1 MAPSAIS
8 MFNRPMNDSTM
19 RILFLDQ
26 SGKMGGAE
34 LSLLDLAKDH
44 RETSRVALF
53 QDGPFR
59 KALEAAQIPVTVLSD
74 SAPIDVGRDSTVWE
88 ALQETGTLFKLVK
101 RAADLGQ
108 DYDVLYANTLKAL
121 VVGALASVLGQKPLI
136 YHLRDILS
144 QEHFSPSNLRVA
156 IFLSNR
162 LTRHVIANSEAT
174 RQAFIKAG
182 GRSDKISVIYNGF
195 QPEDY
200 QRPVEEIAAL
210 RSQLG
215 LAGDD
220 YVVGHFSRL
229 SPWKGQHIL
238 IEALAH
244 CPKNTVVLLVGEAL
258 FGEGDYVEQIKQ
270 QVEQMGLGDRVKF
283 LGFRSDVPSLMAAC
297 DLVTHTS
304 TAPEPFGRVI
314 IEAMLCGTPVIAAAA
329 GGATELVESGKTGWL
344 TPPGDMTA
352 LADQI
357 NWCHSHPEVTEQV
370 ESIALSMA
378 SKQFHLRTTQANIEQ
393 MLKTQLA

>member
-1 MAPSAIS
+1 
-8 MFNRPMNDSTM
+8 M

-44 RETSRVALF
+44 RETGRVALF

-59 KALEAAQIPVTVLSD
+59 KALEAAQIPVTVLSQD
-74 SAPIDVGRDSTVWE
+74 DPIAVGRDDTVWA
-88 ALQETGTLFKLVK
+88 ALTQTGALFKLVK
-101 RAADLGQ
+101 RAADLGR

-156 IFLSNR
+156 IFLSNH
-162 LTRHVIANSEAT
+162 LARHVIANSEAT

-182 GRSDKISVIYNGF
+182 GRSHKISVIYNGF

-200 QRPVEEIAAL
+200 QRPPEEIAAL
-210 RSQLG
+210 RSSLG
-215 LAGDD
+215 IAVED

-238 IEALAH
+238 IDALAH

-258 FGEGDYVEQIKQ
+258 FGEGDYVAELQQ
-270 QVEQMGLGDRVKF
+270 QVEELGLGDRVKF

-344 TPPGDMTA
+344 TPPGDRTA

-357 NWCHSHPEVTEQV
+357 NWCHSHPEMTEQV
-370 ESIALSMA
+370 ENIALSMA
-378 SKQFHLRTTQANIEQ
+378 SKQFHLRTTQANIEKV
-393 MLKTQLA
+393 LKTQLV

>member
-1 MAPSAIS
+1 MY
-8 MFNRPMNDSTM
+8 DSTM
-19 RILFLDQ
+19 RILFLNH

-44 RETSRVALF
+44 QQTGRVALF

-59 KALEAAQIPVTVLSD
+59 QALAAAQIPVTVLSQD
-74 SAPIDVGRDSTVWE
+74 EPIEVGRDSMAWQSLT
-88 ALQETGTLFKLVK
+88 QTRKLLCLAR
-101 RAADLGQ
+101 RAAKLGQ
-108 DYDVLYANTLKAL
+108 GYDVLYANTLKAL
-121 VVGALASVLGQKPLI
+121 VVGAIATILCWKPLV

-144 QEHFSPSNLRVA
+144 EEHFSRSNLRMAV
-156 IFLSNR
+156 FLSNYF
-162 LTRHVIANSEAT
+162 TRHVIANSEAT

-200 QRPVEEIAAL
+200 QRPPEEIAAL
-210 RSQLG
+210 RSSLG
-215 LAGDD
+215 IAAED

-238 IEALAH
+238 IDALAH

-258 FGEGDYVEQIKQ
+258 FGEGDYVAELQQ
-270 QVEQMGLGDRVKF
+270 QVEKLGLGDRVKF

-329 GGATELVESGKTGWL
+329 GGATELVETGKTGWL
-344 TPPGDMTA
+344 TQPGDRTA
-352 LADQI
+352 LANQI
-357 NWCHSHPEVTEQV
+357 IWCQGHPEVTKQV
-370 ESIALSMA
+370 EHIALSMA
-378 SKQFHLRTTQANIEQ
+378 TKQFHLKTTQANIEQ
-393 MLKTQLA
+393 VLRTQLV

>member
-1 MAPSAIS
+1 MKDP
-8 MFNRPMNDSTM
+8 TM

-34 LSLLDLAKDH
+34 LSLLDLAKDY

-59 KALEAAQIPVTVLSD
+59 KALEAAQIPVTVLSH
-74 SAPIDVGRDSTVWE
+74 SAPIDVGRDSTGWK
-88 ALQETGTLFKLVK
+88 ALKETGTLLQLVR
-101 RAADLGQ
+101 RAANLGR
-108 DYDVLYANTLKAL
+108 DYDVFYANTLKAL

-144 QEHFSPSNLRVA
+144 EEHFSRSNLRLA
-156 IFLSNR
+156 IFLSNY
-162 LTRHVIANSEAT
+162 LARHVIANSEAT

-200 QRPVEEIAAL
+200 QRPIEEIAAL

-215 LAGDD
+215 IAAED

-258 FGEGDYVEQIKQ
+258 FGEGDYVEQLQQ
-270 QVEQMGLGDRVKF
+270 QVERMGLGDRVKF

-344 TPPGDMTA
+344 TQPGDMTA
-352 LADQI
+352 LANQI
-357 NWCHSHPEVTEQV
+357 TWCHGHPEVTKQV
-370 ESIALSMA
+370 EHIALSMA
-378 SKQFHLRTTQANIEQ
+378 TQQFHLRTTQANIGKV
-393 MLKTQLA
+393 LKTQLA

>member
-1 MAPSAIS
+1 
-8 MFNRPMNDSTM
+8 M

-88 ALQETGTLFKLVK
+88 ALQETGALFKLVK
-101 RAADLGQ
+101 RAADLGRA
-108 DYDVLYANTLKAL
+108 YDVLYANTLKAL

-156 IFLSNR
+156 IFLANR
-162 LTRHVIANSEAT
+162 LARHVIANSEAT

-215 LAGDD
+215 IETDN

-270 QVEQMGLGDRVKF
+270 QVEDLGLGDRVKF

>member
-1 MAPSAIS
+1 
-8 MFNRPMNDSTM
+8 M

-59 KALEAAQIPVTVLSD
+59 KALEAAQIPVTVLSQD
-74 SAPIDVGRDSTVWE
+74 EPIDVGRDDTVWA
-88 ALQETGTLFKLVK
+88 ALTQTGALFKLVR
-101 RAADLGQ
+101 RAADLGR

-156 IFLSNR
+156 IFLANH
-162 LTRHVIANSEAT
+162 LARHVIANSEAT

-200 QRPVEEIAAL
+200 QRPPEEIAAL
-210 RSQLG
+210 RSNLG
-215 LAGDD
+215 IAPED

-238 IEALAH
+238 IEALVD

-258 FGEGDYVEQIKQ
+258 FGEEDYVAKIKQ
-270 QVEQMGLGDRVKF
+270 QVEDLGLGDRVKF

-314 IEAMLCGTPVIAAAA
+314 VEAMLCGTPVIAAAA

-352 LADQI
+352 LANQI

-370 ESIALSMA
+370 EHIALSMA
-378 SKQFHLRTTQANIEQ
+378 IKQFHLRTTQASIEQ
-393 MLKTQLA
+393 VLRTQLV

>member
-1 MAPSAIS
+1 
-8 MFNRPMNDSTM
+8 M

-44 RETSRVALF
+44 REKSRVALF

-59 KALEAAQIPVTVLSD
+59 QALEAAQIPVTVLSQGE
-74 SAPIDVGRDSTVWE
+74 PIEVGRDSTVWS
-88 ALQETGTLFKLVK
+88 ALKQTGVLFRLVK
-101 RAADLGQ
+101 RAAQLGQ
-108 DYDVLYANTLKAL
+108 NYDVLYANTLKAL
-121 VVGALASVLGQKPLI
+121 VVGALASVLSQRPLI

-156 IFLSNR
+156 IFLANQ
-162 LTRHVIANSEAT
+162 LARHVIANSEAT
-174 RQAFIKAG
+174 RQAFIAAG

-200 QRPVEEIAAL
+200 QREPGEIAQL
-210 RSQLG
+210 RSKLG
-215 LAGDD
+215 IAVDD

-238 IEALAH
+238 IEALAY

-258 FGEGDYVEQIKQ
+258 FGEEAYVAQIQ
-270 QVEQMGLGDRVKF
+270 RQVAALDLGDRVKF

-314 IEAMLCGTPVIAAAA
+314 VEAMLCGTPVIAAAA
-329 GGATELVESGKTGWL
+329 GGATELVDSGKTGWL

-357 NWCHSHPEVTEQV
+357 NWCHSHPELTKQV
-370 ESIALSMA
+370 EHIARSMA
-378 SKQFHLRTTQANIEQ
+378 RQQFHLRTTQAKVAKI
-393 MLKTQLA
+393 LKTQLV

>member
-1 MAPSAIS
+1 
-8 MFNRPMNDSTM
+8 M

-44 RETSRVALF
+44 RATSRVALF

-74 SAPIDVGRDSTVWE
+74 SAPLDVGRDSTGWA
-88 ALQETGTLFKLVK
+88 ALKQTGALFRLVK
-101 RAADLGQ
+101 RAADLAQ
-108 DYDVLYANTLKAL
+108 NYNVLYANTLKAL
-121 VVGALASVLGQKPLI
+121 VVGALASVLGRKPLI

-144 QEHFSPSNLRVA
+144 EEHFSPSNLRVA
-156 IFLSNR
+156 IFLSNH
-162 LTRHVIANSEAT
+162 LARHVIANSEAT
-174 RQAFIKAG
+174 RQAFIAAG

-200 QRPVEEIAAL
+200 QRRPEEIAAL

-215 LAGDD
+215 LAADD

-238 IEALAH
+238 IEALAY
-244 CPKNTVVLLVGEAL
+244 CPQNTVVLLVGEAL
-258 FGEGDYVEQIKQ
+258 FGEGDYVEQIQQ
-270 QVEQMGLGDRVKF
+270 QVEKLGLGDRVKF

-357 NWCHSHPEVTEQV
+357 NWCHSHPEATERV
-370 ESIALSMA
+370 ESMARSMA
-378 SKQFHLRTTQANIEQ
+378 SQQFHLRTTQANVAKI
-393 MLKTQLA
+393 LKTQLV

>member
-1 MAPSAIS
+1 
-8 MFNRPMNDSTM
+8 M

-44 RETSRVALF
+44 RETGRVALF

-59 KALEAAQIPVTVLSD
+59 QALEMAQVPVTVLSD
-74 SAPIDVGRDSTVWE
+74 GAPLEVGRDSTFWE
-88 ALQETGTLFKLVK
+88 MLRSSRGLWQLVK
-101 RAADLGQ
+101 WAADLGRG
-108 DYDVLYANTLKAL
+108 YDVLYANTLKAL
-121 VVGALASVLGQKPLI
+121 VVGSFASILCRKTLI

-144 QEHFSPSNLRVA
+144 AEHFSAINLRLAV
-156 IFLSNR
+156 FCSNYF
-162 LTRHVIANSEAT
+162 TRHVIANSEAT
-174 RQAFIKAG
+174 RQAFIQQG
-182 GRSDKISVIYNGF
+182 GQASKISVIYNGF

-200 QRPVEEIAAL
+200 QRSPEVVAQL
-210 RSQLG
+210 RSQLD
-215 LAGDD
+215 LKPDD

-238 IEALAH
+238 IEALKY
-244 CPKNTVVLLVGEAL
+244 CPQNTVVLLVGEAL
-258 FGEGDYVEQIKQ
+258 FGEEAYGEELRQ
-270 QVEQMGLGDRVKF
+270 QVAQLGLGDRVKF

-314 IEAMLCGTPVIAAAA
+314 IEAMLCGTPMIAAAA
-329 GGATELVESGKTGWL
+329 GGATELVEAGKTGWL

-357 NWCHSHPEVTEQV
+357 NWCHSHPELTQQV
-370 ESIALSMA
+370 AIIARSTA
-378 SKQFHLRTTQANIEQ
+378 SQQFHLRETQANIDKV
-393 MLKTQLA
+393 LKTQLA

>member
-1 MAPSAIS
+1 
-8 MFNRPMNDSTM
+8 M
-19 RILFLDQ
+19 RILFLNH

-44 RETSRVALF
+44 RQTGRVALF
-53 QDGPFR
+53 QDGPFC
-59 KALEAAQIPVTVLSD
+59 KALAAAQIPVTILSQD
-74 SAPIDVGRDSTVWE
+74 TPIEVGRDSTGWHS
-88 ALQETGTLFKLVK
+88 LTQTRKLLCLAQ
-101 RAADLGQ
+101 RAAALGRG
-108 DYDVLYANTLKAL
+108 YDVLYANTLKAL
-121 VVGALASVLGQKPLI
+121 VIGAIASVLCWKPLV

-144 QEHFSPSNLRVA
+144 EEHFSRSNLRMAV
-156 IFLSNR
+156 FLSNHFA
-162 LTRHVIANSEAT
+162 RHVIANSEAT
-174 RQAFIKAG
+174 RQAFIAAG
-182 GRSDKISVIYNGF
+182 GRSRKISVIYNGF
-195 QPEDY
+195 EPQDY
-200 QRPVEEIAAL
+200 QRRPEEIAQL

-215 LAGDD
+215 LAAKD

-238 IEALAH
+238 IEALAY

-258 FGEGDYVEQIKQ
+258 FGEGEYTAQLRQ
-270 QVEQMGLGDRVKF
+270 QVERLGLGDRVKF

-329 GGATELVESGKTGWL
+329 GGATELVEPGKTGWL

-352 LADQI
+352 LANQI

-370 ESIALSMA
+370 EHIARSMA

-393 MLKTQLA
+393 VLKTQLA

>member
-1 MAPSAIS
+1 MY
-8 MFNRPMNDSTM
+8 DSTM
-19 RILFLDQ
+19 RILFLNH

-44 RETSRVALF
+44 QQTGRVALF

-59 KALEAAQIPVTVLSD
+59 QALAAAQIPVTVLSQD
-74 SAPIDVGRDSTVWE
+74 KPIEVGRDSTAWQS
-88 ALQETGTLFKLVK
+88 LTQTGKLLCLAQ
-101 RAADLGQ
+101 RAAALGR

-121 VVGALASVLGQKPLI
+121 VIGALATVLCWKPLV

-144 QEHFSPSNLRVA
+144 EEHFSRSNLRMAV
-156 IFLSNR
+156 FLSNYF
-162 LTRHVIANSEAT
+162 TRHVIANSEAT

-182 GRSDKISVIYNGF
+182 GRSHKISVIYNGF

-200 QRPVEEIAAL
+200 QRPPEEIAAL
-210 RSQLG
+210 RSSLG
-215 LAGDD
+215 ITAEN

-238 IEALAH
+238 IDALAH

-258 FGEGDYVEQIKQ
+258 FGEGDYVAKIKQ
-270 QVEQMGLGDRVKF
+270 QVEDLGLGDRVKF

-314 IEAMLCGTPVIAAAA
+314 VEAMLCGTPVIAAAA

-344 TPPGDMTA
+344 TPPGDRTA

-357 NWCHSHPEVTEQV
+357 NWCHSHPEMTEQV
-370 ESIALSMA
+370 ENIALSMA
-378 SKQFHLRTTQANIEQ
+378 SKQFHLRTTQH
-393 MLKTQLA
+393 

>member
-1 MAPSAIS
+1 
-8 MFNRPMNDSTM
+8 M

-44 RETSRVALF
+44 RDRGRVALF

-59 KALEAAQIPVTVLSD
+59 KALEAAQIPVTILSHA
-74 SAPIDVGRDSTVWE
+74 APIDVGRDSTAWD
-88 ALQETGTLFKLVK
+88 ALQQMGTLFSLVK
-101 RAADLGQ
+101 RAAALGRGYDL
-108 DYDVLYANTLKAL
+108 LYANTLKAL
-121 VVGALASVLGQKPLI
+121 VVGALASLLSRKPLV

-144 QEHFSPSNLRVA
+144 QEHFSRNNLRVA
-156 IFLSNR
+156 IFLSNH
-162 LTRHVIANSEAT
+162 LARHVIANSEAT
-174 RQAFIKAG
+174 RQAFIAAG

-200 QRPVEEIAAL
+200 RRRPEEIAAL
-210 RSQLG
+210 RSNLG
-215 LAGDD
+215 IAAED

-244 CPKNTVVLLVGEAL
+244 CPHNTVVLLVGEAL
-258 FGEGDYVEQIKQ
+258 FGEEDYARQIKQ
-270 QVEQMGLGDRVKF
+270 QVADLGLGDRVKF
-283 LGFRSDVPSLMAAC
+283 LGFRSDVPSLMAVC

-314 IEAMLCGTPVIAAAA
+314 VEAMLCGTPVIAAAA

-352 LADQI
+352 LAKQI
-357 NWCHSHPEVTEQV
+357 TWCHRHPEVTEQV
-370 ESIALSMA
+370 EHRARSMA
-378 SKQFHLRTTQANIEQ
+378 SQQFHLRTTQANVAKI
-393 MLKTQLA
+393 LKTQLV

>member
-1 MAPSAIS
+1 
-8 MFNRPMNDSTM
+8 MFNRPLSDLTM

-44 RETSRVALF
+44 RDTSRVALF

-59 KALEAAQIPVTVLSD
+59 KALEAAQIPVTVLSHG
-74 SAPIDVGRDSTVWE
+74 APIDVGRDSTGWE
-88 ALQETGTLFKLVK
+88 ALKETGTLLRLVK
-101 RAADLGQ
+101 RAADLGRG
-108 DYDVLYANTLKAL
+108 YDVLYANTLKAL
-121 VVGALASVLGQKPLI
+121 VVGALASVWGQKPLI

-144 QEHFSPSNLRVA
+144 QEHFSRSNLRMAV
-156 IFLSNR
+156 FLSNY

-182 GRSDKISVIYNGF
+182 GRSSKISVIYNGF

-215 LAGDD
+215 IAIDD

-258 FGEGDYVEQIKQ
+258 FGEGDYVAEIKQ
-270 QVEQMGLGDRVKF
+270 QVERLGLGDRVKF

-344 TPPGDMTA
+344 TQPGDMTA
-352 LADQI
+352 LANQI
-357 NWCHSHPEVTEQV
+357 TWCHGHPEITKQV
-370 ESIALSMA
+370 EHIALSMA
-378 SKQFHLRTTQANIEQ
+378 TKQFHLRTTQANIEKV
-393 MLKTQLA
+393 LKTQLV

>member
-1 MAPSAIS
+1 
-8 MFNRPMNDSTM
+8 M

-44 RETSRVALF
+44 RHTGRVALF

-59 KALEAAQIPVTVLSD
+59 QALEAAQIPVTVLSYGD
-74 SAPIDVGRDSTVWE
+74 PIDVGRDSTSWE
-88 ALQETGTLFKLVK
+88 ALRETGTLLKLVR
-101 RAADLGQ
+101 RAADLGR

-121 VVGALASVLGQKPLI
+121 VVGALASLLGRKPLV

-144 QEHFSPSNLRVA
+144 QEHFSRSNLRLA
-156 IFLSNR
+156 IALSNYF
-162 LTRHVIANSEAT
+162 TRHVIANSEAT
-174 RQAFIKAG
+174 RQAFIQAG

-200 QRPVEEIAAL
+200 QRPPEEIAAL

-215 LAGDD
+215 LATDD

-238 IEALAH
+238 IEALVH
-244 CPKNTVVLLVGEAL
+244 CPKNTVVMLVGEAL
-258 FGEGDYVEQIKQ
+258 FGEGDYAAQLRQ
-270 QVEQMGLGDRVKF
+270 QVESLGLGDRVKF

-352 LADQI
+352 LANQI
-357 NWCHSHPEVTEQV
+357 SWCHSHPELTEQV
-370 ESIALSMA
+370 EHIARAMA
-378 SKQFHLRTTQANIEQ
+378 RREFHLSTTQANIEEV
-393 MLKTQLA
+393 LKTQLV